1 MAITGV
7 MQRWQGKVL
16 GVFVGIKGTFSL
28 LPSVVTALG
37 SNSQAN
43 SLLIKRP
50 VTIVTVAS
58 VSTRGVRLPLPFDT
72 VNGGDT
78 RIVLNAT
85 AGSVLVYPNS
95 GAAIGSGSANQA
107 TTMVAGKAYMFIA
120 QSGTQ
125 WRYLKG
131 A

>member
-1 MAITGV
+1 MALHGI

-16 GVFVGIKGTFSL
+16 GVFVGVKERLYL
-28 LPSVVTALG
+28 LPAVVTATG

-50 VTIVTVAS
+50 LTIVTVAS
-58 VSTRGVRLPLPFDT
+58 VSTRGVVLPAALDT
-72 VNGGDT
+72 ANGGDT
-78 RIVLNAT
+78 RIVVNAT
-85 AGSVLVYPNS
+85 AGNIKVYPNS
-95 GAAIGSGSANQA
+95 GAAIGSSGANTA
-107 TTMVAGKAYMFIA
+107 VILAAGKSEVFFA

-125 WRYLKG
+125 WRTLLS